1 MTCAIRS
8 LGRHDNQA
16 FIQISHVAGFREHRK
31 KDRLDYCSKE
41 PRRRLLWLRRQ
52 RRRENGKKYRWG
64 AKTLKRAAYMPKRHA
79 HDGSHAK
86 NQRRYALV
94 ETTFDRQYRAGA
106 VRATRSV

>member
-31 KDRLDYCSKE
+31 NDRLDCCSKE

-64 AKTLKRAAYMPKRHA
+64 AKILKKTACMLKSTHA
-79 HDGSHAK
+79 MAPTRKS
-86 NQRRYALV
+86 QRRYALV
-94 ETTFDRQYRAGA
+94 ETTYDRQYRAGA
-106 VRATRSV
+106 VRATRCV